1 MDILRAPVDS
11 PFTTDQLQF
20 LISPAWL
27 AYFLREITPA
37 LNALIDNMD
46 PPNVPMEFGKDYPR
60 QSDGSGLILGSLPA
74 SIGHGARDDGSALNL
89 PIFARRLAHDSPVF
103 PPSAPR
109 APHTSPPND
118 LVMAAAIQF
127 GRSLPIWVASDT
139 AANITKYPASA
150 YPPNALFFAT
160 DTDQVYIDNGSAWVL
175 FPLGGQVITTP
186 TVSLQ
191 IGGSATGITGTQSS
205 SCVQTGKNVLL
216 SVAISL
222 TNKGSGSGAVTLSF
236 SGLPVPAMA
245 GTAIVSDLMNMLGLT
260 SSVDAYLPA
269 SVSEIFLNQTGAT
282 GTAGLTDINLTNT
295 SSFNLTMAYQSV

>member
-1 MDILRAPVDS
+1 MESLRAPVDS

-37 LNALIDNMD
+37 LNVLIDNMD
-46 PPNVPMEFGKDYPR
+46 PQNVPTEFGKDYPR
-60 QSDGSGLILGSLPA
+60 QSDGS
-74 SIGHGARDDGSALNL
+74 ALNL
-89 PIFARRLAHDSPVF
+89 SFMGMGTVSRETGQFPPPTSPRPVISDSF
-103 PPSAPR
+103 PPSFAR
-109 APHTSPPND
+109 IIPPND
-118 LVMAAAIQF
+118 LVMAAAVQF

-295 SSFNLTMAYQSV
+295 SSFNLTIAYQSV